1 MPMNFD
7 HSQQL
12 DLTQVWGPM
21 HNGGELD
28 PLSSAT
34 LHQDVEWSSI
44 DVLRAHG
51 IDARRDVHIGGLTMA
66 SVIGFS
72 GSGLAGALG
81 LATSDEVLAGMYRL
95 GRSNAGDER
104 QHSDWLRELSNQVL
118 GRFKGRML
126 ARGLTLHIALPQSV
140 RGMHL
145 VPNEHR
151 HNRITWTVLAM
162 APGPLLVWLD
172 LERIEGQELQV
183 GPPIQACP
191 SGDLILF

>member
-1 MPMNFD
+1 
-7 HSQQL
+7 
-12 DLTQVWGPM
+12 
-21 HNGGELD
+21 
-28 PLSSAT
+28 
-34 LHQDVEWSSI
+34 
-44 DVLRAHG
+44 
-51 IDARRDVHIGGLTMA
+51 MA

-81 LATSDEVLAGMYRL
+81 LRIPPTRSWPECTDWVGRTL
-95 GRSNAGDER
+95 GTQR

-145 VPNEHR
+145 VPDEHR

-183 GPPIQACP
+183 GPPKPACP